1 MSRKYTKIDQYEKQI
16 LSMREEGKTHREIA
30 ESLGLEKE
38 QIKKWLRRYRIKK
51 EKIESGIPIRTR
63 RQHRKNSEPKN
74 IIAEQAYEIQRLKIE
89 NIPFFRCG
97 TEYIDLLLIGAVGVQ
112 AGAEFEVVSVIRA
125 FSAAV
130 RSMIRAFSG
139 RNHIVHHGADTLQ
152 IFVSLVAHLA
162 SPRFSSGAI
171 RSL

>member
-63 RQHRKNSEPKN
+63 GQHRKNSEPKN
-74 IIAEQAYEIQRLKIE
+74 IIAEQAYEIQRLKME
-89 NIPFFRCG
+89 N
-97 TEYIDLLLIGAVGVQ
+97 DLLRDFLRF
-112 AGAEFEVVSVIRA
+112 AER
-125 FSAAV
+125 
-130 RSMIRAFSG
+130 R
-139 RNHIVHHGADTLQ
+139 
-152 IFVSLVAHLA
+152 
-162 SPRFSSGAI
+162 
-171 RSL
+171 